1 VFSWG
6 KNLPVGE
13 EKEKGELLD
22 SFAENS
28 AQILEGGIFSFSIK
42 FPKVPIKSSIFL
54 FQSSSQRFLSSLQ
67 SVPPKCSQ

>member
-13 EKEKGELLD
+13 EKKKGELLD

-28 AQILEGGIFSFSIK
+28 AQIFEGGIFSFSIK
-42 FPKVPIKSSIFL
+42 FPKVPIKSSIC
-54 FQSSSQRFLSSLQ
+54 S
-67 SVPPKCSQ
+67 PKMFPIAPHFYLICFGQD